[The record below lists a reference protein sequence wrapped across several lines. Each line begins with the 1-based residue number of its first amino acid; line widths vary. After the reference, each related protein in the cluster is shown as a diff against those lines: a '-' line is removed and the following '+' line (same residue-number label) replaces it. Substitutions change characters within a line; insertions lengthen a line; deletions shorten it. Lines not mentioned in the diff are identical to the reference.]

1 MDLAVPE
8 PRRAPRT
15 SRSGVGHFVDDVGYD
30 GFEHFLA
37 AYRAAMAEMPT
48 PSSMLD
54 VPTGFGTVRAY
65 RFDGPESGTPVV
77 LLPGRGASTPMWAD
91 NLPGLLEHR
100 TVYCLDTLGE
110 AGLSVQS
117 APIASVADEARWLDE
132 TLAGLGLARAHLL
145 GVSIGG
151 WAAVNL
157 AVHGAARIGS
167 LTLLDPVM
175 TFASIPLK
183 VVLVSGAM
191 TSPGVPEA
199 LRRRILRWISGGTD
213 VDDSVPVAR
222 LISAATIDFVIR
234 LPAPKLISE
243 DQLRALDVPVLALLA
258 GRSVMLNA
266 TRAAARAKELL
277 PNGRVEVWPD
287 ASHAINGEFPE
298 RIAETAGRF
307 WDVIDHREH

>member
-1 MDLAVPE
+1 MELAVPE
-8 PRRAPRT
+8 PRRAPRS
-15 SRSGVGHFVDDVGYD
+15 SRSRVGHFVDDVGYD
-30 GFEHFLA
+30 GFEHYLP
-37 AYRAAMAEMPT
+37 AYRAGMAEMPP
-48 PSSMLD
+48 PSAILD
-54 VPTGFGTVRAY
+54 VPTSLGSVRVY
-65 RFDGPESGTPVV
+65 RFDGPDSGAPAV
-77 LLPGRGASTPMWAD
+77 LLPGRSASTPMWAD
-91 NLPGLLEHR
+91 NLPGLLAHR

-117 APIASVADEARWLDE
+117 APITSAADQARWLSE
-132 TLAGLGLARAHLL
+132 TLAGLGVERAHLL

-151 WAAVNL
+151 WAAANL
-157 AVHGAARIGS
+157 AVHDALRVAS

-183 VVLVSGAM
+183 VILVSGAM

-199 LRRRILRWISGGTD
+199 LRRRILRWISGGTA

-234 LPAPKLISE
+234 LPAPKRIPD